1 MMTVG
6 ISLKQLFQL
15 CSGKYLKSGPS
26 KLKAVSKVCLCEWC
40 QESLTKNRGQGGKK
54 PGGRMSIFNY
64 LGLERQGTLQ

>member
-26 KLKAVSKVCLCEWC
+26 KLKAVSKVCLCERC
-40 QESLTKNRGQGGKK
+40 QESLTKKTGGGGEGG
-54 PGGRMSIFNY
+54 GGRGENRR
-64 LGLERQGTLQ
+64 EETR